1 MTLPFTQGFW
11 STEGLSH
18 NRAEYMGSELIRH
31 LPLVMDEAAKA
42 VRVPEGQVALRS
54 QRRQSCSAPSIL
66 SPAPQYLRPLLFS
79 VVFVL
84 QCGSG
89 GLWFL
94 SCWS

>member
-54 QRRQSCSAPSIL
+54 
-66 SPAPQYLRPLLFS
+66 
-79 VVFVL
+79 
-84 QCGSG
+84 
-89 GLWFL
+89 
-94 SCWS
+94 